1 MCERERQGVVVSVQ
15 AHMNMGTTCIRDVY
29 ACAVFV
35 PILCAMVYIYIAF
48 AFAGICVTYNNLL
61 KISGL

>member
-35 PILCAMVYIYIAF
+35 PILCAMVHIYILHLHLLEF
-48 AFAGICVTYNNLL
+48 VSLNLL